1 MSKFISRQYAFYEK
15 DGFQGSLKHLRSCL
29 PHPFHKIGDHRQMK
43 NRFARLNVSWF
54 SDSKG
59 TSVDK
64 GKARG
69 KD

>member
-15 DGFQGSLKHLRSCL
+15 YGFQGSLKHLRSCL

-43 NRFARLNVSWF
+43 NRFARLNV
-54 SDSKG
+54 
-59 TSVDK
+59 
-64 GKARG
+64 ARG